1 MQLFTPDGRLTP
13 EGLVKILEEMQRSAW
28 ICTRDR
34 PSTVPRQQTVVFPS
48 LEEIFTEDGNSTLA
62 YPYNESWEHSKDEIV
77 TIIHTSGT
85 IGESSKFHQLEL
97 ECLDT
102 GLLTISVRTS
112 KANLPLQRVHIRLR
126 QFQHHFH
133 STSPTKSHIPTHG
146 QRMNIEHLRSEMA
159 GWLSIQF
166 EDRGLHRYDY
176 RHAPS

>member
-1 MQLFTPDGRLTP
+1 MQFIPDGRLTP
-13 EGLVKILEEMQRSAW
+13 EGLAKIFEEIQCGAR
-28 ICTRDR
+28 ICTRDQ
-34 PSTVPRQQTVVFPS
+34 PSTVPGQQTVVFPS
-48 LEEIFTEDGNSTLA
+48 LEEIFTEDSNFTLTF
-62 YPYNESWEHSKDEIV
+62 PYNESWEHSKDEIV

-102 GLLTISVRTS
+102 RLLTINVRTP
-112 KANLPLQRVHIRLR
+112 KANLPSQRVHIHLR

-146 QRMNIEHLRSEMA
+146 QRANIEHLRSAMA
-159 GWLSIQF
+159 GWPSIQF